1 MPLPVPNLDDRKFQD
16 ILDEAR
22 RLIPRYCPEW
32 TDHNLSDPGITLLE
46 LFAWMTDMTLY
57 RLNRVPEKNYLKF
70 LDLIG
75 VAREPAH
82 PATADVTF
90 RLTAPQPQDIV
101 IPRGTEVATVRTEAH
116 EAVPFATERDLVI
129 RIPRLAHVL
138 ACRAGAQFHDY
149 REALEDPDQELAL
162 FSDVPRPDD
171 ALYLGFTTDL
181 AGNTLLVRLQCAM
194 AGIGIDPTDPPLVW
208 EAFDRTELQWTPV
221 TVHEDTTQG
230 LNGDGYVIADVPYS
244 AGVTAV
250 DNKPAFWL
258 RCRVA
263 PPLPGQP
270 AYVTSP
276 RVTGVE
282 VESIGGLVPARHSM
296 RIDVEA
302 LGTSDGTPGQ
312 TFTLSRF
319 PVLPR
324 RPGETLEVENDEGE
338 FEPWTEVT
346 DFGSSTE
353 RDGHFMVDD
362 ASGTVTLGPLI
373 RSPGGRDHQYGKV
386 PPAGRALRFSRYWSG
401 GGLVGNVGAQTITVL
416 KTAIPYVAWV
426 TNYTPSLGGTESED
440 IEHVKM
446 RGPRTLRT
454 RERAVTPQDF
464 EALALEASPAVAR
477 ARCQVIGGLV
487 STVEESDLDDM
498 ESLLANGAFG
508 AGGAGGAG
516 GHGAN
521 GANGSNGANGAGSD
535 ELGRL
540 LSPFAGLRHTNGAG
554 GGHGAPGGRIAQR
567 AVTQAPPAAG
577 FIRLLIVPALH
588 DISGAI
594 SPQQLQLTPRVRREV
609 HDYLDDRRLVTCE
622 LVLGTPTYTW
632 VSVAARV
639 RAIPTYDRGLVAL
652 RAQQALNRYIHP
664 VLGGPEGNGWPF
676 SRELY
681 LGEVY
686 SILQQVEGIQV
697 IEEVSLYH
705 VDPNNGASGPP
716 TTRISPGAGGIL
728 VSHEHRIMVQ

>member
-1 MPLPVPNLDDRKFQD
+1 MPLPTPDLDDRKFQD

-46 LFAWMTDMTLY
+46 LFSWMTDMLLY

-101 IPRGTEVATVRTEAH
+101 IPRGTEVATVRTEAQ
-116 EAVPFATERDLVI
+116 EAIPFATERDLVI
-129 RIPRLAHVL
+129 RVPRLTHVL
-138 ACRAGAQFHDY
+138 ACRGGTQFHDY
-149 REALEDPDQELAL
+149 RVAFEDPDQAL
-162 FSDVPRPDD
+162 GVFGDVPRVDD
-171 ALYLGFTTDL
+171 GLYLGFTTDL
-181 AGNTLLVRLQCAM
+181 AGNTLLIRVQAAL

-208 EAFDRTELQWTPV
+208 ETFDRTELQWTPL
-221 TVHEDTTQG
+221 TIRDDTTQG

-250 DNKPAFWL
+250 DGKPAFWV
-258 RCRVA
+258 RCRVVH
-263 PPLPGQP
+263 PRPGQP
-270 AYVTSP
+270 VYVTSP
-276 RVTGVE
+276 RLTGVE
-282 VESIGGLVPARHSM
+282 VDSVGGLIPARHSM
-296 RIDVEA
+296 RVDVEA

-312 TFTLSRF
+312 TFSLTRT

-346 DFGSSTE
+346 DFGNSTD
-353 RDGHFMVDD
+353 RDGHFTLDD
-362 ASGTVTLGPLI
+362 ASGTVSLGPLI
-373 RSPGGRDHQYGKV
+373 RSPRGRDHQYGRI

-401 GGLVGNVGAQTITVL
+401 GGLAGNVGAQTITVL
-416 KTAIPYVAWV
+416 KTAIPYVAWI
-426 TNYTPSLGGTESED
+426 TNYTQALGGTESED

-454 RERAVTPQDF
+454 RERAVTPEDF
-464 EALALEASPAVAR
+464 ETLALQATPAVAR
-477 ARCQVIGGLV
+477 ARCQVVGGLV
-487 STVEESDLDDM
+487 STVDEADLEDTTAFMGVGGDGRT
-498 ESLLANGAFG
+498 NGVG
-508 AGGAGGAG
+508 PGLGINGGAGG
-516 GHGAN
+516 
-521 GANGSNGANGAGSD
+521 
-535 ELGRL
+535 ELSRL
-540 LSPFAGLRHTNGAG
+540 LGPFAGLRHNGAS
-554 GGHGAPGGRIAQR
+554 GGRIAQR
-567 AVTQAPPAAG
+567 AAMQAPPASG
-577 FIRLLIVPALH
+577 FVRLLIVPALH

-594 SPQQLQLTPRVRREV
+594 SPLQLQLTPRLRREI

-622 LVLGTPTYTW
+622 LVLGTPVYTW

-639 RAIPTYDRGLVAL
+639 RAIPTYDRGLVSL

-664 VLGGPEGNGWPF
+664 VLGGPDGSGWPF
-676 SRELY
+676 GRELF

-686 SILQQVEGIQV
+686 SILQSVEGIQV
-697 IEEVSLYH
+697 IEEVTLYH
-705 VDPNNGASGPP
+705 VDPNSAASGPP
-716 TTRISPGAGGIL
+716 TTRISPGPGGIL
-728 VSHEHRIMVQ
+728 VSHEHRITVQ